1 MISRT
6 PHGVRELKRNKI
18 HIVWSCL
25 LSHPTRGAWIETT
38 SYAPARRAR
47 CVASRTGCV
56 NWGLILFS
64 LRCREGRGWRTPIKW
79 AYKNR
84 IATWKFSNLHVAI
97 FYSLRRRESFPP
109 KFHLIPP
116 KNFFSSTWAFFI
128 CHVEIWKYPRGDL
141 SLRTEKSYRKYGISC
156 LSTC

>member
-1 MISRT
+1 M
-6 PHGVRELKRNKI
+6 
-18 HIVWSCL
+18 
-25 LSHPTRGAWIETT
+25 SHPARGAWIETNPT
-38 SYAPARRAR
+38 SKSASASPVAPRTGCVNWNIIALTRRNTKYS
-47 CVASRTGCV
+47 VAPHTGCV

-84 IATWKFSNLHVAI
+84 IATWKILNLHVAI

-141 SLRTEKSYRKYGISC
+141 SLRTEKTYRKYGISC